1 LQQQFRVFSGNYRYS
16 GDYILTGPVDNR
28 DTGRADWVGGDYRV
42 IVTTQPAHKLMLGLE
57 SQWNTLLEQRN
68 FDLAPFTTYLDNNHP
83 SQTFGIFMQ
92 DEWRWS
98 KQWLLNLGLR
108 YDKHSDYAGIT
119 SPRAA
124 LIYQASVD
132 ATLKAMVGNAYRA
145 PNVYERFYD
154 DGGILQKPN
163 PALQPE
169 YIRSAELAADFRIG
183 QGARMG
189 ISLYR
194 NDMRDMIDQ
203 VTDPA
208 DGLLV
213 FANQSSVQTKG
224 LELDA
229 ERHWSSGQR
238 VRASLSRQWSSAA
251 NGSELGN
258 SPQWLGK
265 LVFSQPVAA
274 GWTMAGEWTGMSE
287 RGALVGNVAGYGVLN
302 LTLTSARLPGLGEFT
317 LGVYNV
323 GDVLYHDPASS
334 AFVQNTLA
342 QDGRQ
347 FRLSWTIR
355 L

>member
-1 LQQQFRVFSGNYRYS
+1 
-16 GDYILTGPVDNR
+16 
-28 DTGRADWVGGDYRV
+28 
-42 IVTTQPAHKLMLGLE
+42 
-57 SQWNTLLEQRN
+57 
-68 FDLAPFTTYLDNNHP
+68 
-83 SQTFGIFMQ
+83 
-92 DEWRWS
+92 
-98 KQWLLNLGLR
+98 
-108 YDKHSDYAGIT
+108 
-119 SPRAA
+119 
-124 LIYQASVD
+124 
-132 ATLKAMVGNAYRA
+132 
-145 PNVYERFYD
+145 
-154 DGGILQKPN
+154 
-163 PALQPE
+163 
-169 YIRSAELAADFRIG
+169 
-183 QGARMG
+183 
-189 ISLYR
+189 
-194 NDMRDMIDQ
+194 
-203 VTDPA
+203 
-208 DGLLV
+208 
-213 FANQSSVQTKG
+213 
-224 LELDA
+224 
-229 ERHWSSGQR
+229 

-274 GWTMAGEWTGMSE
+274 SWTMAGEWTGMSE